1 MLSGKEAITID
12 NISDIEAYRKLR
24 KKKKRKKRLITFLI
38 VALLIAV
45 IAILG
50 TYFSRRG
57 NIGDLE
63 DTNSTAEKD
72 TSIAANGFPISLGG
86 NNPLDIT
93 GCGKNIL
100 LLTKNNLISVSESGK
115 QIYSVHHGYSNPVM
129 TASSKRVLTYDL
141 GGYQFRLDTAK
152 SAIGTK
158 KLTEPIALGAVSND
172 GHVAIVTQ
180 TERYSVSLKIYD
192 SALQEMFSW
201 NVTDKIITA
210 IDFNNRSNACV
221 VSALSVQDGSADS
234 KIYELSFQAK
244 KEVFETTLE
253 DCMAISVDYKA
264 NGTIGIVTDTAV
276 YLLDS
281 SGKMKS
287 ESIYSGKLLL
297 HSNTSSDSVVVL
309 LEDTQNTRNTR
320 VLRIDENGNTA
331 ASTEISESAVDAKAA
346 DDYLLVL
353 GEDRVTV
360 FDNNLQQIKT
370 VQTGTNPLR
379 TVLLNQKGYILSAS
393 QLTQFLISK

>member
-38 VALLIAV
+38 VAVLIAV

-50 TYFSRRG
+50 TYFSRSG
-57 NIGDLE
+57 NTGDLE
-63 DTNSTAEKD
+63 NTNSTDNAN
-72 TSIAANGFPISLGG
+72 TGIAANGFPISLGG

-100 LLTKNNLISVSESGK
+100 LLTKNSLISVSEQGK
-115 QIYSVHHGYSNPVM
+115 QIYSAHHGYSNPVM
-129 TASSKRVLTYDL
+129 TASSRRVLTYDL

-152 SAIGTK
+152 SAVGSK
-158 KLTEPIALGAVSND
+158 KLTEPITLGAVSND

-192 SALQEMFSW
+192 SALQEIFSW
-201 NVTDKIITA
+201 NVTDKVITA
-210 IDFNNRSNACV
+210 IDFNSRNNACV
-221 VSALSVQDGSADS
+221 VSALSVQDGSANS
-234 KIYELSFQAK
+234 KIYELSFQSK

-297 HSNTSSDSVVVL
+297 YSNASSDSVTVL
-309 LEDTQNTRNTR
+309 LEDTENTRNTR
-320 VLRIDENGNTA
+320 VLLIDDNGNTA
-331 ASTEISESAVDAKAA
+331 ASTEIAEQAVDVKAA
-346 DDYLLVL
+346 DDCLLIL
-353 GEDRVTV
+353 SEDTVTV
-360 FDNNLQQIKT
+360 FDKKLQQIKT
-370 VQTGTNPLR
+370 VETGTNPLR
-379 TVLLNQKGYILSAS
+379 TLLLHQKGYILSAS
-393 QLTQFLISK
+393 QLTQFLVSK